1 VQAFWRGRRKVA
13 DAKEKLRQEWDE
25 AIMRENVQTD
35 AWNRATRLL
44 PFFYDIRHDE
54 QRAVHLLRW
63 LVQSPVIVN
72 AWMKKDPTYP
82 YTTIRLVATLLKS
95 VGTISIETEYR
106 PFARVCAD
114 LKRIRFFDGRVS
126 GTAS

>member
-13 DAKEKLRQEWDE
+13 DAKETLRKEWDG
-25 AIMRENVQTD
+25 AVMRENVQAD

-72 AWMKKDPTYP
+72 GWMKKDPTYT
-82 YTTIRLVATLLKS
+82 YTTIRLVAVLLKS
-95 VGTISIETEYR
+95 VGTISIETEYLR
-106 PFARVCAD
+106 SIWGW
-114 LKRIRFFDGRVS
+114 LI
-126 GTAS
+126 